1 MKHWKLFKEI
11 RSRSQGE
18 LNGELTNIG
27 GTCGMEGGYNG
38 LQSSVTDSLSSLS
51 KNKLSKSTL
60 ALTGFD
66 ESDYNQPLRVTSCV
80 NSPHYNNR
88 QYFHENFDTT
98 SYLPKILEK
107 RPKYSSLMNLI
118 RHKSK
123 KSTNNCSVQND
134 NRPRAIT
141 TIDHKLSSTQL
152 DKQSNFDLTKTSM
165 KVTTL
170 CNNNNSYYS
179 KGLSKS
185 KSNARE
191 CIPTDF
197 SLKQQQEILIKR
209 LCQIEAQTEYL
220 SGTLI
225 CEVIGI
231 SGSTA
236 SLSRDVFKISL
247 KYGSPNLSSVYE
259 LQTNDEPPDIKPLF
273 TSTIP
278 LNQKTGFDDKW
289 TVTGRLSSS
298 SFSIATSALSSYSS
312 KSPTHLQ
319 TYCLDDRDLK
329 FPAQKWDHTKHI
341 FNPTIG
347 DVLTIKAVML
357 KRFGKPEVFIQQA
370 CDIVNLLT
378 YKGHHIS
385 VGLKHFTDLQFHFIL
400 KWCPL
405 ADKKDDRMFIRFI
418 LNDQEISESSSKDEC
433 HRIRRLN
440 TDSFSHKADHRYNNQ
455 HHLSNLLR
463 TEACSSDFIV
473 PQDDPD
479 SSDLENKGSIT
490 ILTVRSNR
498 ANPSRR
504 YVPNKYVPKI
514 SKWIS
519 LPDLEITHEA
529 SDSEIN
535 STRMMIIFTFLK
547 RYSKKENRTKDR
559 SQEGSLIDNN
569 FVPVKIGLLQT
580 SRPPELASK
589 STNGQL
595 SDKINKL
602 KDKVDAKRRIH
613 GDQSGLL
620 KDLDKALTNLI
631 TQLEKN
637 SNQFTELLTTEQP
650 QSYTSLSAS
659 PKKADFS
666 GTFEE
671 NTDKQNTLK
680 SLWESLA
687 YLDEIEK
694 SNTEDI
700 EDQETSSISS
710 SLHSLGINEDTGI
723 NNHKNDQ
730 DIRTTGWKQFD
741 LALIWHLNYTLLLL
755 DRVYPDHL
763 FVNSS
768 ISVSEATDLHISQ
781 NTIDNMYILDH

>member
-18 LNGELTNIG
+18 LYGELTNIG

-405 ADKKDDRMFIRFI
+405 ADTKDDRMLFYNLSAAQLATFMDEHKQKESSIRFI

-529 SDSEIN
+529 SDSEIK
-535 STRMMIIFTFLK
+535 SHVVKVITV
-547 RYSKKENRTKDR
+547 RT
-559 SQEGSLIDNN
+559 
-569 FVPVKIGLLQT
+569 
-580 SRPPELASK
+580 
-589 STNGQL
+589 
-595 SDKINKL
+595 
-602 KDKVDAKRRIH
+602 
-613 GDQSGLL
+613 
-620 KDLDKALTNLI
+620 
-631 TQLEKN
+631 
-637 SNQFTELLTTEQP
+637 QP
-650 QSYTSLSAS
+650 
-659 PKKADFS
+659 
-666 GTFEE
+666 
-671 NTDKQNTLK
+671 
-680 SLWESLA
+680 
-687 YLDEIEK
+687 
-694 SNTEDI
+694 
-700 EDQETSSISS
+700 
-710 SLHSLGINEDTGI
+710 DTGI
-723 NNHKNDQ
+723 KNGHQNNGINTATNTTNVINTKNNNYNYPASKQHKD
-730 DIRTTGWKQFD
+730 D
-741 LALIWHLNYTLLLL
+741 
-755 DRVYPDHL
+755 DHIY
-763 FVNSS
+763 
-768 ISVSEATDLHISQ
+768 ISEKIQ
-781 NTIDNMYILDH
+781 QKRK